1 MSLSIWYSPYAN
13 RIARADFARFNYDLG
28 EPVVIAMPRP
38 SRSSG
43 SGIKPGAL
51 YSYCFSPSL
60 LKTLLLDDQNS
71 DLVAD
76 LVIPVG
82 DQDRLIES
90 AP

>member
-1 MSLSIWYSPYAN
+1 M
-13 RIARADFARFNYDLG
+13 RIVSRELISQGSTDDLG

-38 SRSSG
+38 SLSSG
-43 SGIKPGAL
+43 PGIKPGAL

-90 AP
+90 AH